1 MGVSGIPLDTTSV
14 LISLFSYYR
23 LMTFSATEA
32 RAEYPGEVR
41 LAGRSV
47 RLEQLK
53 RFALGLPPSS
63 TLRSI
68 LLAERDNLSADEFL
82 AKIDTWLW
90 LARLE
95 N

>member
-1 MGVSGIPLDTTSV
+1 
-14 LISLFSYYR
+14 
-23 LMTFSATEA
+23 MTFSATET
-32 RAEYPGEVR
+32 RAEALGEPDLTV
-41 LAGRSV
+41 RSV

-68 LLAERDNLSADEFL
+68 LLAEKDYLRADEFL
-82 AKIDTWLW
+82 AKMDTWLR

>member
-1 MGVSGIPLDTTSV
+1 M

-23 LMTFSATEA
+23 LMTFSATET
-32 RAEYPGEVR
+32 RAEAPGEPDLTV
-41 LAGRSV
+41 RSV

-68 LLAERDNLSADEFL
+68 LLAEKDYLMADEFL
-82 AKIDTWLW
+82 AKMDTWLR

>member
-1 MGVSGIPLDTTSV
+1 M

-32 RAEYPGEVR
+32 RVETTEQPH
-41 LAGRSV
+41 LTGRTV

-68 LLAERDNLSADEFL
+68 LLAEKDNLTADEFL
-82 AKIDTWLW
+82 VKMDTWLR
-90 LARLE
+90 LALLE